1 MEKYR
6 DKILANVDKL
16 VHNVEKEMM
25 DAFEKVDKN
34 GDGKITKVE
43 VEAEVSKPSSYITD
57 HGILGP

>member
-1 MEKYR
+1 
-6 DKILANVDKL
+6 
-16 VHNVEKEMM
+16 VEKEMM